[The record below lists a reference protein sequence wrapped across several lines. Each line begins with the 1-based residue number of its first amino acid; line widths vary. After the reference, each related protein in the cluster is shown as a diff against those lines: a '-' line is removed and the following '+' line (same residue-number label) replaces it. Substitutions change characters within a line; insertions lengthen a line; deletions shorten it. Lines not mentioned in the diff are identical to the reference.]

1 MISHTPIVCKS
12 KERLFWREPTYR
24 CPPYIGM
31 EELWNLEGKLKLV
44 RIWMDDFN
52 IFSLSLYL
60 LFLFPWIWV
69 SLWLV
74 NPLRG
79 LVYFCWLT
87 IFGTSKVVGQLL
99 QIQIDS
105 QWGWLRI
112 GGGKLP
118 HCLSMRDYFSGNWL
132 VLEFCNSGKQ
142 KLKSTTLLN
151 CQFPACHVVSLAL
164 ANSGLYFSWYLIS
177 Y

>member
-12 KERLFWREPTYR
+12 KERLFWREPAYR

-31 EELWNLEGKLKLV
+31 EELWNLEDKLKLV
-44 RIWMDDFN
+44 RIWVDDFN
-52 IFSLSLYL
+52 LFSLSLYL

-118 HCLSMRDYFSGNWL
+118 HCLTMRDYFFWELTCFGLLQFWETETQVHYSPKLPVSSLSCSQPVSG
-132 VLEFCNSGKQ
+132 
-142 KLKSTTLLN
+142 
-151 CQFPACHVVSLAL
+151 
-164 ANSGLYFSWYLIS
+164 
-177 Y
+177 

>member
-105 QWGWLRI
+105 QSRLTQDRWWEASSLPLHEGLFFRELTCFGILQFWETETQVYYSP
-112 GGGKLP
+112 KLP
-118 HCLSMRDYFSGNWL
+118 VSSLSCSQPGSG
-132 VLEFCNSGKQ
+132 
-142 KLKSTTLLN
+142 
-151 CQFPACHVVSLAL
+151 
-164 ANSGLYFSWYLIS
+164 
-177 Y
+177 